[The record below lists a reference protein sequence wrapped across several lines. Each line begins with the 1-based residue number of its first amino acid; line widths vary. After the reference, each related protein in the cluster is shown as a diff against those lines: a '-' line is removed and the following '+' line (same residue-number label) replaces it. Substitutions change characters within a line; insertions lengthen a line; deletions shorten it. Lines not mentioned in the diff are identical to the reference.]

1 MSRLRQ
7 AAQALIEHW
16 DTVEYKNCTGIMAGH
31 IADLREALRP
41 KVEHFP
47 KRLSE
52 TDQKIV
58 EYCRRQRTSTEI
70 AIHARTPMS
79 AIYRHL
85 RLLQRLGLLQKVQ
98 KDNPTGH
105 NHGITFRATG
115 KSIAEGWI
123 PEYMS
128 ARPIVMGVR
137 L

>member
-7 AAQALIEHW
+7 AAEALVKHW
-16 DTVEYKNCTGIMAGH
+16 DTCDQQAYPEAMAGH
-31 IADLREALRP
+31 ITALRDALQP

-58 EYCRRQRTSTEI
+58 EYCLRPRTSTEI
-70 AIHARTPMS
+70 AIHARTTMS

-85 RLLQRLGLLQKVQ
+85 RLLQRLGLLEKVQ
-98 KDNPTGH
+98 KDKPAGH

-115 KSIAEGWI
+115 KNIEDGWVA
-123 PEYMS
+123 EYMS
-128 ARPIVMGVR
+128 ARPQVMGVR